1 MAMRVN
7 DLSRDIPLGCTSAT
21 RVCFIGDS
29 FATRFGKYCSAHAI
43 VNGGFD
49 LDVICWSVMARGGAR
64 LSFARDAA
72 LDISRLNATKVI
84 LQRGGNDLNNHCCQ
98 PDQLARDILHIAR
111 QLILHDGVTKVAI
124 CQLCHRYPPS
134 YQRSRSTAAL
144 RHPLRCGY
152 NELVDTVNV
161 ELRRLIS
168 LFPKIHF
175 WKHRGMLF
183 DYQSLVSDDGVH
195 LSPVGDHLIYRSV
208 RGAAL
213 FLSKH

>member
-7 DLSRDIPLGCTSAT
+7 DLSGYIPLGCTSAT

-49 LDVICWSVMARGGAR
+49 LDVISLSVMARGGAR

-72 LDISRLNATKVI
+72 LEISRLNATKVI
-84 LQRGGNDLNNHCCQ
+84 LQIGGNDLNNHCCQ
-98 PDQLARDILHIAR
+98 PEQLARDILHIAR
-111 QLILHDGVTKVAI
+111 QLILHDGVTNVAI

-134 YQRSRSTAAL
+134 YQRSRSRAAL

-152 NELVDTVNV
+152 NELVDTVNA

-168 LFPKIHF
+168 FFPKIHF

-183 DYQSLVSDDGVH
+183 DYRSLLSDDGVH
-195 LSPVGDHLIYRSV
+195 LSPVGDRLFYRSI

>member
-7 DLSRDIPLGCTSAT
+7 DLSGDIPLGCTSAT

-49 LDVICWSVMARGGAR
+49 LDVISSSVMGRGGAR

-72 LDISRLNATKVI
+72 LEISRLNAS
-84 LQRGGNDLNNHCCQ
+84 N
-98 PDQLARDILHIAR
+98 ASIAR

-134 YQRSRSTAAL
+134 YQRSRSRAAL

-152 NELVDTVNV
+152 NELVDIVNA

-168 LFPKIHF
+168 FFPKIHF

-183 DYQSLVSDDGVH
+183 DYRSLVSDDGV
-195 LSPVGDHLIYRSV
+195 
-208 RGAAL
+208 
-213 FLSKH
+213 FLR